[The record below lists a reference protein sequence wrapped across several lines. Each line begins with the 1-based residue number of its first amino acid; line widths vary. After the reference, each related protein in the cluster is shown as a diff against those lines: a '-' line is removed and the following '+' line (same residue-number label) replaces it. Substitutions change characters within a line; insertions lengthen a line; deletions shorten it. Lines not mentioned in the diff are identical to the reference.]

1 MSRLIIALTALV
13 SPFTAVVALLFPFG
27 QWRSHSAYFNN
38 FKLKYK
44 YFVIANMYEGS

>member
-1 MSRLIIALTALV
+1 MSRLIIAHTALV
-13 SPFTAVVALLFPFG
+13 RPFTAVVALLFQFG
-27 QWRSHSAYFNN
+27 QWRSLSTSFNN